1 MGLTSISVI
10 MTVFILNLHYRG
22 PNEQP
27 VPGCLRRLFIRHQM
41 KRGLT
46 INHDQNRVGEYFSD
60 TQSHY
65 VKNVSLRMTIED
77 LAQEL
82 TNELD
87 HNSPD
92 EFTEQIQ
99 VHNPDVYSP
108 TINQEHHNEH
118 DLDIPLRSQ
127 FYPVIA
133 ECSAG
138 HSNNAAP
145 PRATEEILN
154 ALKKVIQRNE
164 LDDCHEHIIYEWRQV
179 AVGVD
184 RILFWIFFVGTVSST
199 VIVLIIAPLTKWL

>member
-46 INHDQNRVGEYFSD
+46 INHDQNLVGEYFSN

-65 VKNVSLRMTIED
+65 VKNGSLKQLRTWRR
-77 LAQEL
+77 
-82 TNELD
+82 
-87 HNSPD
+87 NSQMSW
-92 EFTEQIQ
+92 TEQIQ